1 MKKLTLTAVISLL
14 LIMTGYGQTNT
25 KNQKTMNTKEIAQ
38 NILNTLEKGWNNA
51 NGTEFATPFAD
62 TSEFVDIRGTL
73 YPSATK
79 QLLGEAHQGLFMS
92 IYKESK
98 IVYKLV
104 QAILIDQNT
113 IIANASTELDAP
125 TGPLAGKN
133 ASTITMVITKSDNTW
148 KIRAFHNTLVM
159 KQ

>member
-1 MKKLTLTAVISLL
+1 
-14 LIMTGYGQTNT
+14 MTGYGQSNNLKT
-25 KNQKTMNTKEIAQ
+25 KIMGTKEIAQ
-38 NILNTLEKGWNNA
+38 NILNILEKGWNNA
-51 NGTEFATPFAD
+51 NGTEFATQFAD

-73 YPSATK
+73 YPNATR

-92 IYKESK
+92 IYKDSK
-98 IVYKLV
+98 IAYKLV
-104 QAILIDQNT
+104 QSILIDQNT

-133 ASTITMVITKSDNTW
+133 ASTITMVITKSGDTW
-148 KIRAFHNTLVM
+148 KIRAFHNTLVL